1 MKMTP
6 AQRKHMMLHDP
17 VERII
22 PKLAV
27 PTIISMLITTIYNAA
42 DTFFVSQLDTAAS
55 GAVGVVF
62 SVMAI
67 IQAVSFTL
75 GMGTGTN
82 LSQALGRGDPEEASR
97 YASVGFFTALMTGVV
112 IMVLGPFWA
121 QRRTSSPTQRPT
133 PPTSS
138 TLHPS

>member
-22 PKLAV
+22 PRLAI
-27 PTIISMLITTIYNAA
+27 PTIISMLITTVYNAA

-67 IQAVSFTL
+67 IQAVRGNGYVWQGLRWFSNRRKVYFCHEC
-75 GMGTGTN
+75 GTN
-82 LSQALGRGDPEEASR
+82 FRA
-97 YASVGFFTALMTGVV
+97 
-112 IMVLGPFWA
+112 
-121 QRRTSSPTQRPT
+121 
-133 PPTSS
+133 
-138 TLHPS
+138 